1 MAYYPLEA
9 GRKISELLRI
19 TKAMIVNYK
28 AKVVLPAN
36 WEPGQDVIV
45 PPPNVFDEATMR
57 MKMPKAKA
65 WYLLFKDYNELP
77 SDQKV

>member
-1 MAYYPLEA
+1 M
-9 GRKISELLRI
+9 RI

-45 PPPNVFDEATMR
+45 PPPTFS
-57 MKMPKAKA
+57 MK
-65 WYLLFKDYNELP
+65 L
-77 SDQKV
+77 Q